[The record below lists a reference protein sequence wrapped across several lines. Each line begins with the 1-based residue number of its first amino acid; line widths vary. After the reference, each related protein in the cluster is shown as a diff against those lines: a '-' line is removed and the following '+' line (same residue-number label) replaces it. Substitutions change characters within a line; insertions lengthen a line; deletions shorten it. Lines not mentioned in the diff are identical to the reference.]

1 MNDLVTFRRSAGQL
15 MDRVWLGCKRLVQH
29 KPATIFM
36 FHGVGP
42 ERLQLCTGEYGPPP
56 HSAAV
61 FEVFLGWLIR
71 WAKVLPVA
79 ELARHMLCGDYNQP
93 LAGLTFDDGFI
104 DNFICLLSRICGLV
118 PVPVGVPTCD
128 TGLFP

>member
-1 MNDLVTFRRSAGQL
+1 